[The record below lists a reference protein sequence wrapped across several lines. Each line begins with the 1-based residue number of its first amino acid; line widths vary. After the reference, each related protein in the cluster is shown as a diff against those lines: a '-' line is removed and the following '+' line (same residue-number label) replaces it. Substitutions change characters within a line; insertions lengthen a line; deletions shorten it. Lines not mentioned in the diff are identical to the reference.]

1 MKTILF
7 ILLLGSGLFASNA
20 LKEAQKLGA
29 ETNYVAAISKAQ
41 KENKILVMVV
51 VQENCRWCDKLINR
65 TLSKASVKKELEN
78 YVTLIVDQDGTYPN
92 IFKEDLFPAIFY
104 IDAKSQKSIYTGV
117 GYVDEKG
124 FLNNLAEASETQEF
138 LFEDEK
144 SLE

>member
-1 MKTILF
+1 MKTILL

-29 ETNYVAAISKAQ
+29 ESDYATAISKAQ

-51 VQENCRWCDKLINR
+51 VQENCRWCDKLINQ
-65 TLSKASVKKELEN
+65 TLSEASVKKELED
-78 YVTLIVDQDGTYPN
+78 YVTLIVDHDGIYPN

-117 GYVDEKG
+117 GYVDYKG
-124 FLNNLAEASETQEF
+124 LLSNLAEASETQEF
-138 LFEDEK
+138 LFED
-144 SLE
+144 

>member
-7 ILLLGSGLFASNA
+7 MLLLGSGLFAGNA

-29 ETNYVAAISKAQ
+29 ETDYATAISKAQ
-41 KENKILVMVV
+41 KENKILVMVI
-51 VQENCRWCDKLINR
+51 VQENCRWCERLIDR
-65 TLSKASVKKELEN
+65 TLSEASVKKELEN
-78 YVTLIVDQDGTYPN
+78 YVTLIVDQGDTYPN

-124 FLNNLAEASETQEF
+124 FLSNLAESSETQEF
-138 LFEDEK
+138 LFEDGK